1 MKKELGSGK
10 GSFIASVKVVLAME
24 RKERRKRNKETTTLR
39 RKTNKSSSG
48 ILQRKLSKD
57 S

>member
-24 RKERRKRNKETTTLR
+24 REKKKRNKETTTLR
-39 RKTNKSSSG
+39 RKTNKSTTKEAK
-48 ILQRKLSKD
+48 QR
-57 S
+57 